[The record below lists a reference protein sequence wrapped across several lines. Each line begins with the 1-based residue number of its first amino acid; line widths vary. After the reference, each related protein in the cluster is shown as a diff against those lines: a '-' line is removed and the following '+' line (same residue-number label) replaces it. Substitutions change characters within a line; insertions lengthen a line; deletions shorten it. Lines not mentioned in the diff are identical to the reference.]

1 MANTP
6 RIPRELE
13 TREKETRIDYKPPS
27 VLPDPTP
34 DPDYGYRWIATH
46 VFSQAN
52 PSHVSKQIREGWEP
66 VRAEDHPELMLPANA
81 NGNVEMGGLMLCRMP
96 KEKINARNEYYQ
108 RQAEGWMQSV
118 DNNLMR
124 QSDPRMPL
132 FNERKSTTS
141 FGKGTK

>member
-6 RIPRELE
+6 RIQRELE
-13 TREKETRIDYKPPS
+13 TRDKETRIDYKPPS

-66 VRAEDHPELMLPANA
+66 VKAVDHPELMLPANE
-81 NGNVEMGGLMLCRMP
+81 NGNVEMGGLMLCKMP
-96 KEKINARNEYYQ
+96 KEKIQARNDYFQ

-124 QSDPRMPL
+124 QSDPRMPI
-132 FNERKSTTS
+132 FNERKSSTS
-141 FGKGTK
+141 FGKGVK

>member
-6 RIPRELE
+6 RIQRELE
-13 TREKETRIDYKPPS
+13 TRDKETRIDYKPPS

-66 VRAEDHPELMLPANA
+66 VKAEDHPELMLPANA
-81 NGNVEMGGLMLCRMP
+81 SGNVEMGGLMLCKMP
-96 KEKINARNEYYQ
+96 KEKIQARNDYYQ

-132 FNERKSTTS
+132 FKERKSSTS
-141 FGKGTK
+141 FGKGT

>member
-34 DPDYGYRWIATH
+34 DPDYGYRWIATDI
-46 VFSQAN
+46 VSQAA
-52 PSHVSKQIREGWEP
+52 PSHVSKQIRDGWEP

-124 QSDPRMPL
+124 QSDPRMPI

>member
-124 QSDPRMPL
+124 QSDPRMPI

>member
-6 RIPRELE
+6 RIQRELE
-13 TREKETRIDYKPPS
+13 TRDKETRTDYKPPS

-66 VRAEDHPELMLPANA
+66 VKAEDHPELMLPANA
-81 NGNVEMGGLMLCRMP
+81 SGNVEMGGLMLCKMS
-96 KEKINARNEYYQ
+96 KEKIQARNDYYQ

-141 FGKGTK
+141 FGKGVK

>member
-34 DPDYGYRWIATH
+34 DPDYGFRWIATH

-66 VRAEDHPELMLPANA
+66 VKAEDHPELMLPANA

-124 QSDPRMPL
+124 QSDPRMPI

>member
-13 TREKETRIDYKPPS
+13 TRDRETRIDYKPPS

-46 VFSQAN
+46 IFSQSN

-66 VRAEDHPELMLPANA
+66 VRAEDHPELMLPPNA
-81 NGNVEMGGLMLCRMP
+81 NGNVEMGGLLLCKMP
-96 KEKINARNEYYQ
+96 KEKIKARNDYYQ
-108 RQAEGWMQSV
+108 QQAEGWMKAV
-118 DNNLMR
+118 DNTLMR

-132 FNERKSTTS
+132 FNERKSTSS
-141 FGKGTK
+141 FGKGVK

>member
-46 VFSQAN
+46 IISQAA

-66 VRAEDHPELMLPANA
+66 VKAEDHPELMLPANA

-96 KEKINARNEYYQ
+96 KEKIQARNDYFQ

-124 QSDPRMPL
+124 QSDPRMPI

>member
-6 RIPRELE
+6 RIQRELE
-13 TREKETRIDYKPPS
+13 TRDKETRIDYKPPS

-66 VRAEDHPELMLPANA
+66 VKAEDHPELMLPANA
-81 NGNVEMGGLMLCRMP
+81 NGNVEMGGLMLCKMP
-96 KEKINARNEYYQ
+96 KEKIKARNDFYQ

-141 FGKGTK
+141 FGKGVK